1 MWAFRSRRGGV
12 LCHFYFPMFLKEND
26 HVLFY
31 GDSITDCGRNRESTG
46 DDRLGGGY
54 VNLCHSLLQARF
66 PDLKLTVSNKGVSG
80 NRIYD
85 LEKRLSED
93 VLVLKPTVISFLI
106 GINDTWRRYD
116 GHQVSAIPEFADSF
130 RRILFTLKKELRTRF
145 VVCEPFLLP
154 VPEDRVKW
162 REDLDP
168 RIQAIRALAVEF
180 GALYL
185 PLDGLFAQAATRRPM
200 DFWLP
205 DGVHPSAAGHGLIAD
220 AWVNLITR

>member
-1 MWAFRSRRGGV
+1 
-12 LCHFYFPMFLKEND
+12 MFLKEND
-26 HVLFY
+26 HILFY
-31 GDSITDCGRNRESTG
+31 GDSITDCGRNREGAG

-54 VNLCHSLLQARF
+54 VRLCHSLLQARF
-66 PDLKLTVSNKGVSG
+66 PDLNLTVSNKGISG
-80 NRIYD
+80 NRIGD
-85 LEKRLSED
+85 LQSRLSAD
-93 VLVLKPTVISFLI
+93 VLSLKPTVVSFLI

-116 GHQVSAIPEFADSF
+116 SQQTSPIPEFADGY
-130 RRILFTLKKELRTRF
+130 RRILHTLKKELGARL
-145 VVCEPFLLP
+145 VICEPFLLP

-180 GALYL
+180 GAMYL
-185 PLDGLFAQAATRRPM
+185 PLDGLFAQAAARRPL

-220 AWVNLITR
+220 AWVELVTG